1 MTWRRGP
8 YAASPGSTGARARN
22 LASRRH
28 IALLVVGIVALAFN
42 LRAAITSLPPVFP
55 ELSASLRLS
64 SAALAVLASV
74 PVLCFGV
81 FSAVAAPLSRRFG
94 EERVLEAALALLAAG
109 LLLRG
114 ALPGV
119 MLFPGTVLACA
130 AIAPM
135 NVLLPSLVKRRNP
148 DRAGLLIG
156 IYLLSLSAGSILS
169 SLIAVPVYRAS
180 GGSVRLTLGLWALPA
195 IAAAVAWLPQRKY
208 RTMPPGPADAPLDA
222 APLDAAPLDA
232 APLDAAPL
240 DAAPLD
246 AAPLGGG
253 SQPGRA
259 GQLRVYRYA
268 LAWQVTVFLGLQS
281 LTFYATLSWL
291 PTMFRDRGATAV
303 HAGTLLALMNLGG
316 AVTALVIPV
325 LAHRVPS
332 QRGLMVA
339 AIAASA
345 AGLAGVWFAPLAQS
359 TAWILVLGL
368 GQGAA
373 LSLAIYFTLA
383 RSPDPLVAA
392 SLSAFAQ
399 GTGYLVATAGPLA
412 VGFLHTAT
420 GSWTVPVAA
429 LLAVLGGELVAGW
442 QAARAGTLPGPSP
455 GQPGKQPVRP

>member
-1 MTWRRGP
+1 VTGRRGP
-8 YAASPGSTGARARN
+8 YAASPGSTGARARI
-22 LASRRH
+22 LRAGRPT
-28 IALLVVGIVALAFN
+28 ALLVVGIVALAFN

-208 RTMPPGPADAPLDA
+208 RTMPSGPA
-222 APLDAAPLDA
+222 A

-259 GQLRVYRYA
+259 GRLRVYRYA

-325 LAHRVPS
+325 LAHRAPS

-373 LSLAIYFTLA
+373 LSLAIYFTMA

-442 QAARAGTLPGPSP
+442 QAARARTLPGPSP